1 MLAGDQNPE
10 ERTARAHAVNEGVG
24 RSRKLVAGRL
34 FPDADKRHFL
44 R

>member
-1 MLAGDQNPE
+1 MNPE
-10 ERTARAHAVNEGVG
+10 EETARVRAVNDGIG

-34 FPDADKRHFL
+34 FPDADKRHLL